1 MKNKILL
8 VIVGA
13 LLMLSATVV
22 NTMVSQ
28 PATPKSVKVLSG
40 YLYLSSG
47 NSDLESALNTYTRI
61 GYVLK
66 SSSYCSNGNY
76 LIVLEKY

>member
-8 VIVGA
+8 LIAGA
-13 LLMLSATVV
+13 LLMLSANVI

-40 YLYLSSG
+40 YVYQSSG
-47 NSDLESALNTYTRI
+47 SSDLESALNTYTRM

-66 SSSYCSNGNY
+66 SSSYCNNGMY